1 MTRLHVHAASG
12 ADTPTAIAA
21 LEAEMAAHAF
31 APRMIFAFYGCEQDD
46 ERLHAFLARR
56 FPGAALIGGSS
67 SGGLMTHRGLMGQD
81 SIGLMLVDDEDGDYG
96 VAGGAL
102 EGDIAQVAENL
113 LRQAL
118 ADCGCAGELPELI
131 WIYQAPGH
139 EEAVI
144 EGLRRVVGDRCPI
157 VGGSS
162 ADDDCSGRWRQLAP
176 AGPMSAGLVVGVLFP
191 SSRTGFAFQGG
202 YEPAGPNGVVTGIGF
217 KAEGPSGVVT
227 AMGVE
232 CGREIRSI
240 DGRPAAEVYDEWIG
254 NRISAKLGTSG
265 SILCDTTMFP
275 LAVDAGRVDG
285 VAHYLLIHPE
295 AVTAAGALTTFR
307 NVEVGMRLYAMKGD
321 RQRLVDR
328 AGRVAAQAQSELG
341 AAGTTIA
348 GGLVVYCAGCK
359 LAIGE
364 DIGQVARTVAQTLGD
379 VPFIGCFTYG
389 EQGHL
394 VGRNVHGNLMISTVA
409 FSR

>member
-12 ADTPTAIAA
+12 ADTSTAIAA
-21 LEAEMAAHAF
+21 LEAELAAHAF
-31 APRMIFAFYGCEQDD
+31 SPSILFAFYGCGHDD
-46 ERLHAFLARR
+46 ERLHAFLAER
-56 FPGAALIGGSS
+56 FPGAPVIGGSS
-67 SGGLMTHRGLMGQD
+67 SGGFMTHRGLMGPD
-81 SIGLMLVDDEDGDYG
+81 SIGLMLVDDEHGDYG
-96 VAGGAL
+96 VAAGTL
-102 EGDIAQVAENL
+102 EGDISQVAENL
-113 LRQAL
+113 LMQAL

-157 VGGSS
+157 VGGSA
-162 ADDDCSGRWRQLAP
+162 ADEDCSGKWRQIGP
-176 AGPMSAGLVVGVLFP
+176 TGPMSAGIVVSVLFP
-191 SSRTGFAFQGG
+191 SSRSGFAFQGG
-202 YEPAGPNGVVTGIGF
+202 YEPAGPNGVVTGIGY

-227 AMGVE
+227 SMGTE
-232 CGREIRSI
+232 CGREIRTI
-240 DGRPAAEVYDEWIG
+240 DGRPAAEVYNEWIG
-254 NRISAKLGTSG
+254 HRISGKLGAAG

-295 AVTAAGALTTFR
+295 AVTASSALTTFR

-328 AGRVAAQAQSELG
+328 AGRVAAQAQSALG
-341 AAGTTIA
+341 ATAATIA

-364 DIGQVARTVAQTLGD
+364 DIGEVAHTVARTLGD
-379 VPFIGCFTYG
+379 VPFIGCFTFG
-389 EQGHL
+389 EQGNL